1 MTLLKPE
8 PSRASPPP
16 RVSVPQKAALGK
28 EGVRRGEEKT
38 LASFGAILV
47 KRGVNNSSPSH
58 CIPNSLHCTTRSIGE
73 EMALGDGRNEELMD
87 ILPPSDSHVPPSAA
101 I

>member
-47 KRGVNNSSPSH
+47 KRGVKNNSSRSH
-58 CIPNSLHCTTRSIGE
+58 CIPKSPLHYSLHRRGAGTGRREKRGAYGYFA
-73 EMALGDGRNEELMD
+73 AL
-87 ILPPSDSHVPPSAA
+87 
-101 I
+101 